1 MKNVKAAFL
10 MLWITISAMAQEDTS
25 FLKPVTLQEVV
36 IQQNTNWRNNREKKQ
51 GADLQAATDQL
62 LESIAG
68 VSMIRR
74 GSYAWEPTIRG
85 LNAGQINMTI
95 SGMAIFGACT
105 DRMDPASSYV
115 EPNNLQSI
123 SVSYGVN
130 NQSYGSTIGGGFN
143 FKLKQPELGNE
154 KKITGLAGLGFES
167 NAGAVQTLAAL
178 EYSGD
183 RFAIRGNG
191 IFRKAGNYKSGG
203 GEEVLF
209 SQYSKWNGGFSAKYK
224 LAEKHLLFADYIQDE
239 GHDIGY
245 PSLLMDVSYAKAK
258 IASLSHLFSPDG
270 KYLHS
275 WETKAYFNIID
286 HAMDDTKRPKDQ
298 VPMHMDMPGTSQ
310 TMGFYSEA
318 KWGLGS
324 RNHITTR
331 LNGYRNRLHG
341 EMTMYPDGGA
351 PMYMLTIP
359 DAQRTVAGLDI
370 SYKTELSSSVE
381 LNSGVRTDYTS
392 SSLYSAEGKQLLSG
406 MHEGDLSSHRL
417 LWNAY
422 INGQYRMN
430 DHWVLYVNAAK
441 GMRSATLQEL
451 YGFYLFN
458 RTDGYDYMGNP
469 YLRNEKSWN
478 LGAGARFQ
486 QKIFSVDGQVYSYFF
501 NDYIVG
507 AFLPGFSV
515 MTNGAKGVKQYT
527 NIPDAILYGAEAAL
541 SFRPL
546 PYLKFTSTNTYSRG
560 QDGQGQALPYISPF
574 KSDNT
579 VLVQWKGYR
588 FSVSSQSAA
597 AQNHVDY
604 AAYGELPSKGYSIV
618 NLGLGKDFAIN
629 GNILDVNVNLM
640 NLFDTHYYE
649 HLDILKLPR
658 PGRNIEIHATYRF

>member
-1 MKNVKAAFL
+1 MKNVQLGFL
-10 MLWITISAMAQEDTS
+10 MLWITLTAMAQEDTA

-36 IQQNTNWRNNREKKQ
+36 IQQGANWRNGREKKH
-51 GADLQAATDQL
+51 GADLQIATDQL
-62 LESIAG
+62 LENIAG

-105 DRMDPASSYV
+105 DRMDPASSYI
-115 EPNNLQSI
+115 EPNNLQSV

-130 NQSYGSTIGGGFN
+130 NQSYGSTVGGGFN

-167 NAGAVQTLAAL
+167 NAGAVQTLAAV
-178 EYSGD
+178 EYSTN

-224 LAEKHLLFADYIQDE
+224 LTEKHLLFADYIQDE
-239 GHDIGY
+239 GRDIGY

-258 IASLSHLFSPDG
+258 IASVSYQYSPDS

-275 WETKAYFNIID
+275 WETKAYFNVID

-298 VPMHMDMPGTSQ
+298 VPMHMDMPGNSQ

-318 KWGLGS
+318 RWGFGS

-341 EMTMYPDGGA
+341 EMTMYPEGGA
-351 PMYMLTIP
+351 PMFMLTIP
-359 DAQRTVAGLDI
+359 DAQRAVLGLDI
-370 SYKTELSSSVE
+370 SYKTALSSRIE
-381 LNSGVRTDYTS
+381 LNSGVRTDYAS

-406 MHEGDLSSHRL
+406 MHGGNLSSHRF

-422 INGQYRMN
+422 TNGQYRMD
-430 DHWVLYVNAAK
+430 DHWVLYVNVAK

-458 RTDGYDYMGNP
+458 RPDGYDYMGNP
-469 YLRNEKSWN
+469 HLRNEKSWN
-478 LGAGARFQ
+478 LGAGARFR

-507 AFLPGFSV
+507 KLLPGFSV
-515 MTNGAKGVKQYT
+515 MTHGAKGVKQYV
-527 NIPDAILYGAEAAL
+527 NIPDAVLYGAEAAL
-541 SFRPL
+541 SVQPL
-546 PYLKFTSTNTYSRG
+546 PYLKFSSTNTYSRG
-560 QDGQGQALPYISPF
+560 QDGQGHALPYISPF

-579 VLVQWKGYR
+579 VQIQWKRYR
-588 FSVSSQSAA
+588 FTASSQSASV
-597 AQNHVDY
+597 QNHVDFDM
-604 AAYGELPSKGYSIV
+604 YGELPSKGYTIINSGI
-618 NLGLGKDFAIN
+618 GKDF
-629 GNILDVNVNLM
+629 NIGTTVLDVNIRVV
-640 NLFDTHYYE
+640 NLFDANYYE

-658 PGRNIEIHATYRF
+658 PGRNVEIHVTIKF